1 MSRNARLL
9 LALVVLVAGG
19 VAVASAAQAPPAS
32 GAPSGTSSGDS
43 PQALFDRAGSAYHE
57 GRFDEAAKEYEAIV
71 AQGIDDAR
79 VHYNLA
85 NAYFK
90 LGRLGP
96 AILEYER
103 SLRLDPTDSEARDN
117 LVLARGLLRD
127 KVTEPEMQYPV
138 RVLKETLE
146 SVPAGTVAAAF
157 LVFWIAAWG
166 VAGFVP
172 VTASWVRRRLL
183 GYAALALGLVAV
195 TFGTALLYQMRQE
208 TAGIGIVMADSVDVR
223 SGPGEENTVLFKV
236 HEGTRIE
243 LRHTLEA
250 WTQVSLPN
258 GLSGWVP
265 RSAVEKV

>member
-1 MSRNARLL
+1 VRRSARVVLL
-9 LALVVLVAGG
+9 LTLLLPGAGF
-19 VAVASAAQAPPAS
+19 AAAAD
-32 GAPSGTSSGDS
+32 G
-43 PQALFDRAGSAYHE
+43 PQALFDKATADYRE
-57 GRFDEAAKEYEAIV
+57 GHYDEASKGYEAIV
-71 AQGIDDAR
+71 AQGIEDPR

-103 SLRLDPTDSEARDN
+103 SLRLDPTDGEARDN

-127 KVTEPEMQYPV
+127 KMTEPEMQYPV

-146 SVPAGTVAAAF
+146 TVPAGMVAAAF
-157 LVFWIAAWG
+157 LLFWIAAWG
-166 VAGFVP
+166 LAGFVP

-183 GYAALALGLVAV
+183 GYASLALGLVAI
-195 TFGTALLYQMRQE
+195 TFGSALLYQMRQE
-208 TAGIGIVMADSVDVR
+208 SAGIGIVMADRVDVR
-223 SGPGEENTVLFKV
+223 SGPGEENTVLFTV
-236 HEGTRIE
+236 HEGTRME

-265 RSAVEKV
+265 KSAVEKV

>member
-9 LALVVLVAGG
+9 LALMVLVAGFG
-19 VAVASAAQAPPAS
+19 VASASQAGASS
-32 GAPSGTSSGDS
+32 GAPSGAHSGDS
-43 PQALFDRAGSAYHE
+43 PQALFDRAGSDYRE
-57 GRFDEAAKEYEAIV
+57 GRYDEASKGYEAIV

-103 SLRLDPTDSEARDN
+103 SLRLDPTDGEARDN

-146 SVPAGTVAAAF
+146 TVPAGIVAAAF
-157 LVFWIAAWG
+157 LIFWIAAWG
-166 VAGFVP
+166 VAGFIP

-183 GYAALALGLVAV
+183 GYGALALGLVAV
-195 TFGTALLYQMRQE
+195 TFGAALLYQMRQE
-208 TAGIGIVMADSVDVR
+208 TADIGVVMADRVDVR
-223 SGPGEENTVLFKV
+223 SGPGEENTVLFTV
-236 HEGTRIE
+236 HEGTRME

-265 RSAVEKV
+265 KSAVEKV

>member
-1 MSRNARLL
+1 VRRALRVVLL
-9 LALVVLVAGG
+9 LLVFF
-19 VAVASAAQAPPAS
+19 S
-32 GAPSGTSSGDS
+32 GATLAAAADAPQSLFERAAGD
-43 PQALFDRAGSAYHE
+43 YKE
-57 GRFDEAAKEYEAIV
+57 GHYDEASKGYEAIL
-71 AQGIDDAR
+71 AQGIEDPR

-96 AILEYER
+96 AILQYER
-103 SLRLDPTDSEARDN
+103 ALRLDPTDTEARDN

-138 RVLKETLE
+138 RVLKETLDT
-146 SVPAGTVAAAF
+146 VPPGAMAAAF

-166 VAGFVP
+166 LAGCVP
-172 VTASWVRRRLL
+172 LTAAWVRRRLL

-195 TFGTALLYQMRQE
+195 TFGVALVYQMRQE
-208 TAGIGIVMADSVDVR
+208 SAFIGIVMADRVDVR
-223 SGPGEENTVLFKV
+223 SGPGEENTVLFTV
-236 HEGTRIE
+236 HEGTRME

-265 RSAVEKV
+265 KSAVEKV

>member
-1 MSRNARLL
+1 VRSASRILL
-9 LALVVLVAGG
+9 LLLVLVPGAGL
-19 VAVASAAQAPPAS
+19 AAAAD
-32 GAPSGTSSGDS
+32 G
-43 PQALFDRAGSAYHE
+43 PQSLFDRAAGDYRDGHY
-57 GRFDEAAKEYEAIV
+57 DEASKGYAAIL
-71 AQGIDDAR
+71 AQGIEDPR

-96 AILEYER
+96 AILQYER
-103 SLRLDPTDSEARDN
+103 ALRLDPTDGEARDN

-127 KVTEPEMQYPV
+127 KMTEPEMQYPV

-146 SVPAGTVAAAF
+146 TVPPGAIAAAF

-166 VAGFVP
+166 LAGFVP

-183 GYAALALGLVAV
+183 GYGALALGLVAV
-195 TFGTALLYQMRQE
+195 TFGVALLYQMRQE
-208 TAGIGIVMADSVDVR
+208 GAGIGIVMADRVDVL
-223 SGPGEENTVLFKV
+223 SGPGDGNTVLFTV
-236 HEGTRIE
+236 HEGTRME

-265 RSAVEKV
+265 KSAVEKV